1 VGGFGLALAVWLS
14 NRGARNLVL
23 TSKRGMRTGGQRKVI
38 QMLQK
43 RGVQVRTHLLL
54 PQHLKFTFFSTI
66 SLTQFLPSPFLLFG
80 SNLQHLKKIALRM
93 NNELFLMNAGGGV
106 QAGRG

>member
-1 VGGFGLALAVWLS
+1 MPCRPDRSYIITGGVGGFGLALAVWLS

-54 PQHLKFTFFSTI
+54 PQHITTGISTRQNGST
-66 SLTQFLPSPFLLFG
+66 SLLLVLEQ
-80 SNLQHLKKIALRM
+80 SSVIKSM
-93 NNELFLMNAGGGV
+93 DEV
-106 QAGRG
+106 